1 MSEPAEAPWLSPQ
14 LLGLTA
20 LLLESHQRLFQRP
33 LVRSSGIRL
42 AAQEL
47 FVLDQVV
54 LCHDGS
60 EDPRFL
66 YANRAA
72 LQLFSRNWEQMVGMP
87 SRLSASAN
95 QRLSRREQLELARRQ
110 DKLENYSGVRVSS
123 QGRRF
128 QIRGA
133 RIWSLI
139 DQERHYSGQAA
150 CFSHWW
156 WEP

>member
-1 MSEPAEAPWLSPQ
+1 
-14 LLGLTA
+14 LGLTA

-33 LVRSSGIRL
+33 LVCSNGIRL

-110 DKLENYSGVRVSS
+110 DKLENYSGVRVNS

-139 DQERHYSGQAA
+139 DQKRHYSGQAA
-150 CFSHWW
+150 CFSQWW

>member
-14 LLGLTA
+14 LLGHTA

-60 EDPRFL
+60 EVPRFL

-110 DKLENYSGVRVSS
+110 DKLENYSGVRVNS

-150 CFSHWW
+150 CFSQWW

>member
-1 MSEPAEAPWLSPQ
+1 MSEAAEAPWLSPQ

-20 LLLESHQRLFQRP
+20 LLLESHKRLFQRP
-33 LVRSSGIRL
+33 LIRSQSMRL

-72 LQLFSRNWEQMVGMP
+72 LQLFSRNWEEMVGMP
-87 SRLSASAN
+87 
-95 QRLSRREQLELARRQ
+95 
-110 DKLENYSGVRVSS
+110 
-123 QGRRF
+123 
-128 QIRGA
+128 
-133 RIWSLI
+133 
-139 DQERHYSGQAA
+139 
-150 CFSHWW
+150 
-156 WEP
+156 

>member
-33 LVRSSGIRL
+33 LVRSNGIRL

-60 EDPRFL
+60 EDPPFSMPTGRPCSCS
-66 YANRAA
+66 AA
-72 LQLFSRNWEQMVGMP
+72 TGSKW
-87 SRLSASAN
+87 
-95 QRLSRREQLELARRQ
+95 
-110 DKLENYSGVRVSS
+110 
-123 QGRRF
+123 
-128 QIRGA
+128 
-133 RIWSLI
+133 W
-139 DQERHYSGQAA
+139 A
-150 CFSHWW
+150 CPHG
-156 WEP
+156 

>member
-110 DKLENYSGVRVSS
+110 DKLENYSGVRV
-123 QGRRF
+123 
-128 QIRGA
+128 
-133 RIWSLI
+133 
-139 DQERHYSGQAA
+139 
-150 CFSHWW
+150 
-156 WEP
+156 

>member
-1 MSEPAEAPWLSPQ
+1 MSEAAEAPWLSPQ

-95 QRLSRREQLELARRQ
+95 QRLSRREQLELAKRQ
-110 DKLENYSGVRVSS
+110 DKLENYSGVRVNS

-139 DQERHYSGQAA
+139 DQERHYRGQAA
-150 CFSHWW
+150 CFSQWW

>member
-1 MSEPAEAPWLSPQ
+1 
-14 LLGLTA
+14 LLD
-20 LLLESHQRLFQRP
+20 SHQRLFQRP
-33 LVRSSGIRL
+33 LVCSNGIRL

-95 QRLSRREQLELARRQ
+95 QRLSRREQLELAKRQ
-110 DKLENYSGVRVSS
+110 DKLENYSGVRVNS

-150 CFSHWW
+150 CFSQWW

>member
-1 MSEPAEAPWLSPQ
+1 MSEAAEAPWLSPQ

-33 LVRSSGIRL
+33 LVRSTGIRL

-95 QRLSRREQLELARRQ
+95 QRLSRREQLEFARRQ
-110 DKLENYSGVRVSS
+110 DKLENYSGVRVNS

-150 CFSHWW
+150 CFSQWW

>member
-33 LVRSSGIRL
+33 LVRSNGIRL

-60 EDPRFL
+60 DDPRFL

-72 LQLFSRNWEQMVGMP
+72 LQLPQ
-87 SRLSASAN
+87 
-95 QRLSRREQLELARRQ
+95 QARYMESPAHNP
-110 DKLENYSGVRVSS
+110 KHVS
-123 QGRRF
+123 
-128 QIRGA
+128 RGA
-133 RIWSLI
+133 LLTQKPIRVYTS
-139 DQERHYSGQAA
+139 
-150 CFSHWW
+150 CFSSSSFNLSPS
-156 WEP
+156 EVRSVACPLYC

>member
-1 MSEPAEAPWLSPQ
+1 M
-14 LLGLTA
+14 
-20 LLLESHQRLFQRP
+20 
-33 LVRSSGIRL
+33 
-42 AAQEL
+42 
-47 FVLDQVV
+47 LDQVV

-110 DKLENYSGVRVSS
+110 DKLENYSGVRVNS

-150 CFSHWW
+150 CFSQWW

>member
-1 MSEPAEAPWLSPQ
+1 MNEPAEAPWLSPQ

-33 LVRSSGIRL
+33 LLRSPSIRL

-60 EDPRFL
+60 EDPCFL

-72 LQLFSRNWEQMVGMP
+72 LRLFSRNWEQMVGLP

-110 DKLENYSGVRVSS
+110 DKLENYCGVRVNS

-139 DQERHYSGQAA
+139 DQESHYSGQAA
-150 CFSHWW
+150 CFSQWW

>member
-1 MSEPAEAPWLSPQ
+1 MSEAAEAPWLSPQ

-33 LVRSSGIRL
+33 LVRSTGIRL
-42 AAQEL
+42 SAQEL

-95 QRLSRREQLELARRQ
+95 QRLSRREQLELAKRQ
-110 DKLENYSGVRVSS
+110 DKLENYSGVRVNS

-150 CFSHWW
+150 CFSEWW

>member
-1 MSEPAEAPWLSPQ
+1 MSAAAEAPWLSPQ

-20 LLLESHQRLFQRP
+20 LLLESHKRLFQRP
-33 LVRSSGIRL
+33 LIRSQSIRL

-110 DKLENYSGVRVSS
+110 DKLENYSGVRVNS

-150 CFSHWW
+150 CFSQWW

>member
-95 QRLSRREQLELARRQ
+95 QRLSRREQLELAKRQ
-110 DKLENYSGVRVSS
+110 DKLENYSGVRVNS

-128 QIRGA
+128 QIRRA

-150 CFSHWW
+150 CFSQWW

>member
-1 MSEPAEAPWLSPQ
+1 MSEAAEAPWLSPQ

-33 LVRSSGIRL
+33 LVRSHGIRL

-47 FVLDQVV
+47 FVLDEVV

-87 SRLSASAN
+87 SRLSTSAN
-95 QRLSRREQLELARRQ
+95 QRLSRREQLELAKRQ
-110 DKLENYSGVRVSS
+110 DKLENYSGVRVNS

-150 CFSHWW
+150 CFSQWW

>member
-60 EDPRFL
+60 EDRRFL

-110 DKLENYSGVRVSS
+110 DKLENYSGVRVNS

-150 CFSHWW
+150 CFSQWW

>member
-54 LCHDGS
+54 
-60 EDPRFL
+60 P
-66 YANRAA
+66 
-72 LQLFSRNWEQMVGMP
+72 
-87 SRLSASAN
+87 
-95 QRLSRREQLELARRQ
+95 
-110 DKLENYSGVRVSS
+110 VSYTHLTLPT
-123 QGRRF
+123 
-128 QIRGA
+128 I
-133 RIWSLI
+133 LLV
-139 DQERHYSGQAA
+139 
-150 CFSHWW
+150 
-156 WEP
+156 

>member
-110 DKLENYSGVRVSS
+110 DKLENYSGVRVNSK
-123 QGRRF
+123 GRRF

-150 CFSHWW
+150 CFSQWW